1 MNNYDPGEKINIRN
15 KYRLGGG
22 GGGGCGVVVLLSANE
37 PPLRNSEKLR

>member
-22 GGGGCGVVVLLSANE
+22 GGGGGVVVLLSANE
-37 PPLRNSEKLR
+37 PPLRNSEKLM

>member
-22 GGGGCGVVVLLSANE
+22 GGGGGVVVLLSANE

>member
-22 GGGGCGVVVLLSANE
+22 GGGGVVLWSYCQLMNHH
-37 PPLRNSEKLR
+37 